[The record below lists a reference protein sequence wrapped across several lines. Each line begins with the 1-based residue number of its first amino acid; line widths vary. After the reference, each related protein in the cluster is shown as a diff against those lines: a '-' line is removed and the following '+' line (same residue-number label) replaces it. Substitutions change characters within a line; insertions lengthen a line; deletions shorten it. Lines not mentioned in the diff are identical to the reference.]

1 MEVCFK
7 ELRQNGGSPMFI
19 KNIYTSMIGQGKG
32 GKGVKGKGK
41 VASKR
46 TVTRRQGKTSV

>member
-1 MEVCFK
+1 LEVLK
-7 ELRQNGGSPMFI
+7 KKLRQNGGKLI
-19 KNIYTSMIGQGKG
+19 LYKKLSMIGQGKG

-46 TVTRRQGKTSV
+46 TITRRQAKTSV